1 MAQFFSEGM
10 PGFDVVHV
18 HAVFLWPTWAA
29 ARRARLHS
37 VPHIIAPR
45 GMLVGDLI
53 RARGQLKKSISIAL
67 FDKRALQSAD
77 AVHFTTKREKSDCEA
92 LGIRPRHS
100 ITIPNGIDLDSVPV
114 RYRHSNPPEIG
125 RSYVLYLGRISWKK
139 GIDRLVRA
147 MADLPN
153 SHLVI
158 AGNDD
163 ENYTEHLRSVAR
175 DCNVSDRIEFRGHVG
190 GEQKWELLAM
200 ASVLALPSISENF
213 GNVIIEALSVG
224 TPVVTTEGVGL
235 AETVRESGTGIVSGP
250 EPANIARSIQE
261 ILSNTNAGRLMGDAG
276 RKLVASRFT
285 WSVVAA
291 RMETAYLDLVD
302 SNSAAVSREVAGTVS
317 R

>member
-1 MAQFFSEGM
+1 
-10 PGFDVVHV
+10 
-18 HAVFLWPTWAA
+18 
-29 ARRARLHS
+29 
-37 VPHIIAPR
+37 
-45 GMLVGDLI
+45 
-53 RARGQLKKSISIAL
+53 
-67 FDKRALQSAD
+67 
-77 AVHFTTKREKSDCEA
+77 
-92 LGIRPRHS
+92 
-100 ITIPNGIDLDSVPV
+100 
-114 RYRHSNPPEIG
+114 
-125 RSYVLYLGRISWKK
+125 
-139 GIDRLVRA
+139 